1 MKVKEME
8 RRLINAKTDEEFMSS
23 LNSILESL
31 CKEAKDNIEKF
42 CAKNQEDVSKQVEL
56 VNNKYLDLVNR
67 VNDYIRENPFEDK
80 PINGGTLVD
89 NGFKA
94 AFVYLN
100 PDKSYILDLG
110 DHKKKVEEMKKKI
123 KDTKQDIHFHKITP
137 WKDLNTVDEMKSEFL
152 LCLGSLSS
160 LHKMMNGNI
169 AETKRTGEA
178 LIIRCQMLEYFIA
191 KGGKD
196 QRMIDLFK
204 DKNYEELLQIIE
216 RG

>member
-8 RRLINAKTDEEFMSS
+8 RKLIDAKTDEEFMSS

-31 CKEAKDNIEKF
+31 CKEAKDNIERF
-42 CAKNQEDVSKQVEL
+42 CAKSQEDVIKQVEL

-67 VNDYIRENPFEDK
+67 VNEYIRENPFENK

-100 PDKSYILDLG
+100 PDKSYILNLEN
-110 DHKKKVEEMKKKI
+110 HKKRVEEMKKKI
-123 KDTKQDIHFHKITP
+123 KDAKQDIYFHKITP
-137 WKDLNTVDEMKSEFL
+137 WEDLNTVDEMRSEFL

-169 AETKRTGEA
+169 AETKRTGEG
-178 LIIRCQMLEYFIA
+178 LIVRCQMLEYFIA
-191 KGGKD
+191 KGEKD
-196 QRMIDLFK
+196 QKMIDLFK

>member
-8 RRLINAKTDEEFMSS
+8 RKLIDAKTDEEFMSS

-31 CKEAKDNIEKF
+31 CKEAKDNIERF
-42 CAKNQEDVSKQVEL
+42 CAKSQEDVIKQVEL
-56 VNNKYLDLVNR
+56 VNNKYLDLVSR
-67 VNDYIRENPFEDK
+67 VNEYIRENPFEDK
-80 PINGGTLVD
+80 PVNGGTLVD

-100 PDKSYILDLG
+100 PDKSYILNLEN
-110 DHKKKVEEMKKKI
+110 HKKRVEEMKKKI
-123 KDTKQDIHFHKITP
+123 KDAKQDIYFHKITP
-137 WKDLNTVDEMKSEFL
+137 WEDLNTVDEMRSEFL

-178 LIIRCQMLEYFIA
+178 LIVRCQMLEYFIA
-191 KGGKD
+191 KGEKD
-196 QRMIDLFK
+196 QKMIDLFK

>member
-8 RRLINAKTDEEFMSS
+8 RRLINAKTDKEFMSS

-31 CKEAKDNIEKF
+31 CKEAKDNIERF
-42 CAKNQEDVSKQVEL
+42 CAKSQEDVIKQVEL

-67 VNDYIRENPFEDK
+67 VNEYIRENPFEDK

-100 PDKSYILDLG
+100 PDKSYILNLEN
-110 DHKKKVEEMKKKI
+110 HKKKVEEMKKKI
-123 KDTKQDIHFHKITP
+123 KDAKQDIYFHKITP
-137 WKDLNTVDEMKSEFL
+137 WEDLNTVDEMRSEFL

-196 QRMIDLFK
+196 QKMIDLFK

>member
-8 RRLINAKTDEEFMSS
+8 KRLINAKTDEEFMSS
-23 LNSILESL
+23 LNSILESF

-42 CAKNQEDVSKQVEL
+42 YAKSQEDIIKQVEL

-67 VNDYIRENPFEDK
+67 VNNYIRENPFEDK

-169 AETKRTGEA
+169 VETKRAGEA

-196 QRMIDLFK
+196 QKIIDLFK

>member
-8 RRLINAKTDEEFMSS
+8 RRLIDAKTDEEFMSS

-31 CKEAKDNIEKF
+31 CKEAKDNIERF
-42 CAKNQEDVSKQVEL
+42 CAKSQEDVIKQVEL
-56 VNNKYLDLVNR
+56 VNNKYLDLMDR
-67 VNDYIRENPFEDK
+67 VNNYKSENPFEDK
-80 PINGGTLVD
+80 PINGGTLVG

-100 PDKSYILDLG
+100 PDKSYILNLAN
-110 DHKKKVEEMKKKI
+110 HKKRVEEMKKKI
-123 KDTKQDIHFHKITP
+123 KDAKQDVHFHKITP
-137 WKDLNTVDEMKSEFL
+137 WEDLNTVDEMRREFL

-160 LHKMMNGNI
+160 LHKMMDGNI
-169 AETKRTGEA
+169 ARTKITGEP

-191 KGGKD
+191 KGEKD
-196 QRMIDLFK
+196 QKMIDLFK

>member
-8 RRLINAKTDEEFMSS
+8 RRLIDAKTDEDFMSS

-31 CKEAKDNIEKF
+31 CKEAKDNIERF
-42 CAKNQEDVSKQVEL
+42 CAKNQEDVIKQVEL
-56 VNNKYLDLVNR
+56 VNTKYLDLLNR
-67 VNDYIRENPFEDK
+67 ISDYIKENPFEDR
-80 PINGGTLVD
+80 PIYRGTLVD

-100 PDKSYILDLG
+100 PDKSYILNLEN
-110 DHKKKVEEMKKKI
+110 HKKRVEEMKKKI
-123 KDTKQDIHFHKITP
+123 KDAKQDIHFHKITP
-137 WKDLNTVDEMKSEFL
+137 WEDLNTVDEMRRKPL

-169 AETKRTGEA
+169 VETKRTGDA
-178 LIIRCQMLEYFIA
+178 LIIRCQMLKYFIA

-196 QRMIDLFK
+196 QKMIDLCK
-204 DKNYEELLQIIE
+204 EKNDEELLQIIE

>member
-8 RRLINAKTDEEFMSS
+8 KRLINAKTDEEFMSS

-31 CKEAKDNIEKF
+31 CKEAKDNIERF
-42 CAKNQEDVSKQVEL
+42 CAKSQEDIIKQVEL

-67 VNDYIRENPFEDK
+67 VNNYIRENPFEDK

-137 WKDLNTVDEMKSEFL
+137 WKDLNTIDEMKSEFL

-191 KGGKD
+191 KGEKD

>member
-8 RRLINAKTDEEFMSS
+8 RRLIDAKTDEEFMSS

-31 CKEAKDNIEKF
+31 CKEAKDNIERF
-42 CAKNQEDVSKQVEL
+42 CAKSQEDVIKQVEL
-56 VNNKYLDLVNR
+56 VNNKYLDLVSR
-67 VNDYIRENPFEDK
+67 VNDYISENPFEDK

-100 PDKSYILDLG
+100 PDKSYILNLA

-123 KDTKQDIHFHKITP
+123 KDAKQDTYFHQITP
-137 WKDLNTVDEMKSEFL
+137 WEDLNSVDEMKREFL

-160 LHKMMNGNI
+160 LYKMMDGNI
-169 AETKRTGEA
+169 ARTKITGEP

-191 KGGKD
+191 KGKKD
-196 QRMIDLFK
+196 QKMIDLFK